1 MGETMNWLIL
11 ISNITF
17 GLIATLLCVLG
28 LTTLKTI
35 KYLNTGKSFWIPVI
49 ASGLLF
55 SISSMMTIFGEM
67 GLSLPSFNEIGP
79 IIQLIALCFLSGG
92 IYGYSRTISKNL
104 SDKYIVPE
112 APPKQND
119 NMETNVSATPFTDKR
134 TISSNT
140 LKIETASKCNHQL
153 GYLRTLPV
161 NASLPEECLRCD
173 KIIKCKHS

>member
-1 MGETMNWLIL
+1 MNWLIL

-28 LTTLKTI
+28 LNTLRAI

-55 SISSMMTIFGEM
+55 SISSLITIFNDM
-67 GLSLPSFNEIGP
+67 GFTFTSINEIGQ
-79 IIQLIALCFLSGG
+79 ITQLIALSFLSGAV
-92 IYGYSRTISKNL
+92 YSYSKTIRKNL

-112 APPKQND
+112 TPSTQNSIVEAP
-119 NMETNVSATPFTDKR
+119 VSAAPSDDK
-134 TISSNT
+134 TAISSNT
-140 LKIETASKCNHQL
+140 LRFEPASRCNHQL

-173 KIIKCKHS
+173 KIIQCKHS